1 MIRKL
6 SLRSKLRSYA
16 PRPVGKAIKSL
27 RLAFRKAPIDDVV
40 LGDFI
45 LVQDATARPR
55 FNIVLPRLEAGTDFG
70 GFQTG
75 MDFALRMA
83 NNLRG
88 RMALDV
94 RFILTDVIPESDPG
108 IFMKAAAKHGLADA
122 IETLLIRHPGETVP
136 VRRKDIFFTYNWWTT
151 LNVDALVRQQA
162 QVFRQNPLPL
172 LYIIQDYEPL
182 FQPFSSAHMM
192 SRDAFDLP
200 QRLWGI
206 FNSSNLADFFTM
218 QGHKAERMFVF
229 EPVISG
235 ALRPYLDQVTTS
247 KREKRIV
254 VYGRPNVDRNCF
266 PALIRGLKRWAT
278 DYPQFADWEIVSA
291 GTAHK
296 PVALG
301 DGRSVASVGKLSLD
315 DYASMMLTSSV
326 GVSLMASP
334 HPSYPPLEMSHMG
347 MTVVTN
353 GYLCKDLSTFHPN
366 IISTPTIAERPLAAA
381 IARACEDATGKRDA
395 PGNPVYLREDPY
407 PILEELCD
415 GVAAELVD

>member
-1 MIRKL
+1 MK
-6 SLRSKLRSYA
+6 SKLWLRNKLRAYA
-16 PRPVGKAIKSL
+16 PGIARSAVDQLRATFRRPPV
-27 RLAFRKAPIDDVV
+27 DDVV

-45 LVQDATARPR
+45 LAQDPAERPR
-55 FNIVLPRLEAGTDFG
+55 FNIVLPRLATGTDFG

-83 NNLRG
+83 SNLRA
-88 RMALDV
+88 RMPFDI

-108 IFMKAAAKHGLADA
+108 IFMKAATKHGLGDA
-122 IETLLIRHPGETVP
+122 IETLLIRFPGETVA
-136 VRRKDIFFTYNWWTT
+136 VRKKDIFFTYNWWTT

-162 QVFRQNPLPL
+162 EVYNQKPLPL

-206 FNSSNLADFFTM
+206 FNSSNLAEFFKM
-218 QGHKAERMFVF
+218 QGHHAERMDVF

-235 ALRPYLDQVTTS
+235 SLRPYLDQVTTS
-247 KREKRIV
+247 QREKRIV

-266 PALIRGLKRWAT
+266 PALIRGLRRWAT
-278 DYPQFADWEIVSA
+278 DYPEFAEWQTVSA

-296 PVALG
+296 PVELG
-301 DGRSVASVGKLSLD
+301 DGRFVTSVGKLSLD
-315 DYASMMLTSSV
+315 DYAGMMLTSSV

-347 MTVVTN
+347 MKVVTN

-366 IISTPTIAERPLAAA
+366 IISTPTIGERPLAAA
-381 IARACEDATGKRDA
+381 IAQACRDSAGPHNA
-395 PGNPVYLREDPY
+395 PGNAVYLRDDPY
-407 PILEELCD
+407 PIMTDLCD
-415 GVAAELVD
+415 AVAAELA